1 MADETLSA
9 YSALYARLGSVDR
22 DADTARARIQANPE
36 LMRVKIAPPDPGGF
50 KAALDDLI
58 PKVQAAFNAARHA
71 GDFDLAERI
80 EGFLTR
86 LYFWRIFVRDQLI
99 AVLDAQGTD
108 EAMAALRGAA
118 AKLKQTRDAFDQGD
132 SDTATAAES
141 LDELA
146 GALGIKQ

>member
-1 MADETLSA
+1 MPVLCRDP
-9 YSALYARLGSVDR
+9 YSALYARLGSADR
-22 DADTARARIQANPE
+22 DADAARARIQVNPE
-36 LMRVKIAPPDPGGF
+36 LMAVRIAAPDRAGF
-50 KAALDDLI
+50 REALDSLI

-71 GDFDLAERI
+71 EDFDLAERV

-99 AVLDAQGTD
+99 ALMDAQGTD
-108 EAMAALRGAA
+108 EAMDALRGAA
-118 AKLKQTRDAFDQGD
+118 ATLRETREAFDAGD
-132 SDTATAAES
+132 SETQTATDS